1 MHDREWF
8 YFAPFRSVI
17 FKWTIATHPRDE
29 TRFSFREYTLGPRC
43 FHPLFCIESKDS
55 FAFHASTDEDFFFSL
70 SFFFFFVFV
79 PPLSFPVVYIF
90 SALSLS
96 FFLFPFFL
104 FFFLQFCSVNICLED
119 SARSVLRR
127 VETTVITV

>member
-43 FHPLFCIESKDS
+43 FHPLFCIESKAS

-70 SFFFFFVFV
+70 SFFFFSFLS
-79 PPLSFPVVYIF
+79 PLSLFQ
-90 SALSLS
+90 LSL
-96 FFLFPFFL
+96 FFQLFPSLFFSFL
-104 FFFLQFCSVNICLED
+104 FFFFFFCNFV
-119 SARSVLRR
+119 RSIFALKIRR
-127 VETTVITV
+127 DRCCGELKQQ